1 MTEVL
6 GSIALLAGGVLLYK
20 TVKREMERFQET
32 MAQPVY
38 AKARKVRPDASYTR
52 LVQDPVTGK
61 YRPID

>member
-6 GSIALLAGGVLLYK
+6 GGIALFAGGVFLYK
-20 TVKREMERFQET
+20 TLKREMERLQET

-38 AKARKVRPDASYTR
+38 AKARKARPDASYTR

-61 YRPID
+61 YRPLD